1 MEHENSIL
9 LQQLSKHLF
18 WDVNIDDIDI
28 RKHQKFII
36 ERIVKR
42 GNLKDF
48 RLLLKSFNNKVII
61 QNIIK
66 IRSLDTKTLVFLSS
80 FFDVDKNK
88 FRCYN

>member
-1 MEHENSIL
+1 MEDNKNIVET
-9 LQQLSKHLF
+9 LSKHLF
-18 WDVNIDDIDI
+18 WDVNISEIDAQ
-28 RKHQKFII
+28 KHQKFII

-48 RLLLKSFNNKVII
+48 RLLLKVFNNEVII

-66 IRSLDTKTLVFLSS
+66 IRSLDAKTLVFLSS

>member
-1 MEHENSIL
+1 MEDNKNIVET
-9 LQQLSKHLF
+9 LSKHLF
-18 WDVNIDDIDI
+18 WDVSIDDIDI
-28 RKHQKFII
+28 EKHQKFII

-48 RLLLKSFNNKVII
+48 RLLLKVFNNEVII

-66 IRSLDTKTLVFLSS
+66 IRSLDAKTLVFLSS

>member
-1 MEHENSIL
+1 MEDNKNIVET
-9 LQQLSKHLF
+9 LSKHLF
-18 WDVNIDDIDI
+18 WDVDISKIDAQ
-28 RKHQKFII
+28 KHQKFII

-48 RLLLKSFNNKVII
+48 RLLLKVFNNEVII

-66 IRSLDTKTLVFLSS
+66 IRSLDAKTLVFLSS